1 MLDLLIWL
9 VLGTIAL
16 WIFVLLP
23 LMKKDLREN
32 EEKKQSALANQRALC
47 ADFFD
52 GSKSKIWKGTDN
64 YLPAENMIAG
74 AVENGYSVASREGAD
89 LSTTIVFVKN

>member
-1 MLDLLIWL
+1 MLDLLIWI

-32 EEKKQSALANQRALC
+32 EAKKQTALTNQEALC
-47 ADFFD
+47 SGFFD
-52 GSKSKIWKGTDN
+52 GSKSKIWKATDN

-74 AVENGYSVASREGAD
+74 AIEHGYSVASRDGEG
-89 LSTTIVFVKN
+89 LSTTIVFVKD